1 MKRLLKADIYRVLK
15 SRLTLIALILVLAFP
30 VLIVFLYVGIRA
42 LSGLD
47 ADMGGMDMLFNA
59 NSIIGSAYSLTN
71 NIGLVLPAFAG
82 ILVCMDI
89 SNGTLRNK
97 IIAGNRR
104 AEIYLSHLIVS
115 ILFSV
120 VMITIYTAMTAGLAL
135 LFFPFNT
142 DPSMDLGREILY
154 FIATGTMSF
163 VFIATV
169 STLFAMAFRSVAP
182 TIIFTIV
189 LSIALMAI
197 NSVLLLVDYQPYRYA
212 VYLIPSFTGNFFNLN
227 SFSLTG
233 LIAQGEET
241 SRGLM
246 FAEGMLSY
254 LFFGIVNTV
263 LGLLLF
269 KKRDIN

>member
-89 SNGTLRNK
+89 SNGTFRNK

-169 STLFAMAFRSVAP
+169 STLFAMTFRSVAP

>member
-1 MKRLLKADIYRVLK
+1 MKRLLKADIYRVLR

-30 VLIVFLYVGIRA
+30 VLIVLLYVGIRA
-42 LSGLD
+42 ISGLG
-47 ADMGGMDMLFNA
+47 ADMGEMDVLFNA

-82 ILVCMDI
+82 ILVCLDI

-120 VMITIYTAMTAGLAL
+120 VMITIYAAMTAGLAM

-142 DPSMDLGREILY
+142 DPSQNLGLEILY

-163 VFIATV
+163 IFMATV
-169 STLFAMAFRSVAP
+169 STMLAMILRNVAP

-189 LSIALMAI
+189 LSVALMAVS
-197 NSVLLLVDYQPYRYA
+197 SVLMLIDYYPYRYA
-212 VYLIPSFTGNFFNLN
+212 VYLIPTFTGNFFNLN
-227 SFSLTG
+227 SFLTG
-233 LIAQGEET
+233 LLAQSVET

-254 LFFGIVNTV
+254 LFFGVVNTV
-263 LGLLLF
+263 IGLLLF
-269 KKRDIN
+269 NKRDIN

>member
-142 DPSMDLGREILY
+142 DPSMDLGKEILY

-169 STLFAMAFRSVAP
+169 STLFAMTFRSVAP

>member
-169 STLFAMAFRSVAP
+169 STLFAMTFRSVAP

-197 NSVLLLVDYQPYRYA
+197 NSLLLLVDYQPYRYA

>member
-47 ADMGGMDMLFNA
+47 AEMGGMDMLFNA

-104 AEIYLSHLIVS
+104 AEIDLSHLIVS

-169 STLFAMAFRSVAP
+169 STLFAMTFRSVAP

-212 VYLIPSFTGNFFNLN
+212 AYLIPSFTGNFFNLN